1 MKAFLGSSLL
11 CVTCLLLGA
20 SVARAG
26 PVSATAAA
34 GPPTTGTECGFGS
47 TSAGGSGFTSA
58 SIGPIPC
65 GFVTPFGNSISSSG
79 SASGSW
85 ITGDF
90 FASSGAS
97 ATPEVGHGASIGSFA
112 SDVFS
117 VVGTLALSSGTSAL
131 VTFGATGVSGT
142 AVGSGVAGFSSSG
155 DMIELNMIAGGPGG
169 TSTTSVACLN
179 FNLFSSSC
187 APDGFGLLGVGALA
201 PITLTVFNGETL
213 ELDVTVKATSFANA
227 VTSDQTANAAITVDP
242 LYLTLPEGVTFDTGI
257 SGFLSGTPPA
267 VPEPA
272 SLVLMTLGVAAL
284 GLVRRRIPARSAHSR
299 S

>member
-1 MKAFLGSSLL
+1 MKAIFGASVL
-11 CVTCLLLGA
+11 CVTYLLLGA
-20 SVARAG
+20 SAAHAG
-26 PVSATAAA
+26 TVSATAAA
-34 GPPTTGTECGFGS
+34 GPPTTGTECGFGF

-65 GFVTPFGNSISSSG
+65 GFVTPFGNSISSLG

-97 ATPEVGHGASIGSFA
+97 ATPEGASIGSIA

-117 VVGTLALSSGTSAL
+117 VVGTIALSSGTSAL

-142 AVGSGVAGFSSSG
+142 AVGSGVAGYSSSG
-155 DMIELNMIAGGPGG
+155 DMIELNMIAGGSGG
-169 TSTTSVACLN
+169 TSATSVACLN

-187 APDGFGLLGVGALA
+187 APDGYGLLGVGALA

-227 VTSDQTANAAITVDP
+227 VFSDQTANATITVDP
-242 LYLTLPEGVTFDTGI
+242 LYLTLPEGVSFDTGV
-257 SGFLSGTPPA
+257 SGLLSGTPPP
-267 VPEPA
+267 VPEPT

-284 GLVRRRIPARSAHSR
+284 GLVRRRIPANRPFT
-299 S
+299 

>member
-11 CVTCLLLGA
+11 CVACLLLGA
-20 SVARAG
+20 SAVRAG
-26 PVSATAAA
+26 TVSATAAA
-34 GPPTTGTECGFGS
+34 GPPTTGTECGFGF

-65 GFVTPFGNSISSSG
+65 GLVTPFGNSISSLG

-90 FASSGAS
+90 FATSGAS
-97 ATPEVGHGASIGSFA
+97 ATAEFGHGASIGSVA

-117 VVGTLALSSGTSAL
+117 VVGTIALSSGTSAL

-142 AVGSGVAGFSSSG
+142 AVGSGVAGYSSSG
-155 DMIELNMIAGGPGG
+155 DMIKLNMIAGGSGG
-169 TSTTSVACLN
+169 TSATSVACLN

-187 APDGFGLLGVGALA
+187 APDGYGLLGVGALA
-201 PITLTVFNGETL
+201 PITLTVYNGETL
-213 ELDVTVKATSFANA
+213 ELDVTVMATSFANA
-227 VTSDQTANAAITVDP
+227 YISDQTANAAITVDP
-242 LYLTLPEGVTFDTGI
+242 LYLTLPEGVAFDTGI
-257 SGFLSGTPPA
+257 SGFLGGTPPA

-272 SLVLMTLGVAAL
+272 SLVLMSAGMAAL
-284 GLVRRRIPARSAHSR
+284 GLIRRRVRKPA
-299 S
+299 

>member
-1 MKAFLGSSLL
+1 MKAIFGASVL
-11 CVTCLLLGA
+11 CVTYLLLGA
-20 SVARAG
+20 SAAHAG
-26 PVSATAAA
+26 TVSATAAA
-34 GPPTTGTECGFGS
+34 GPPTTGTECGFGF

-65 GFVTPFGNSISSSG
+65 GFVTPFGNSISSLG

-97 ATPEVGHGASIGSFA
+97 ATPEGASIGSIA

-117 VVGTLALSSGTSAL
+117 VVGTIALSSGTSAP

-142 AVGSGVAGFSSSG
+142 AVGSGVAGYSSSG
-155 DMIELNMIAGGPGG
+155 DMIELNMIAGGSGG
-169 TSTTSVACLN
+169 TSATSVACLN

-187 APDGFGLLGVGALA
+187 APDGYGLLGVGALA

-227 VTSDQTANAAITVDP
+227 VFSDQTANATITVDP
-242 LYLTLPEGVTFDTGI
+242 LYLTLPEGVSFDTGV
-257 SGFLSGTPPA
+257 SGLLSGTPPP
-267 VPEPA
+267 VPEPT

-284 GLVRRRIPARSAHSR
+284 GLVRRRIPARIAHSR